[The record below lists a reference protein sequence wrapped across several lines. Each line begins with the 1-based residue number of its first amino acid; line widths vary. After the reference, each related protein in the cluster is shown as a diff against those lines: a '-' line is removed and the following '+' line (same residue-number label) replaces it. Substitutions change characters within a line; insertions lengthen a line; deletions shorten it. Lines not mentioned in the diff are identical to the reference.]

1 MSDDNSN
8 NRLIITGSLPPEV
21 LFKHIFEEIGNIQTR
36 EEELRKVIGALTEKV
51 DMLNKLVE
59 SHTHSLEHLTR
70 PGGIVH

>member
-8 NRLIITGSLPPEV
+8 NRVITTSLPPEV

-59 SHTHSLEHLTR
+59 SHTRSLEHLTM